1 MCYFKKSFWNHSYPE
16 LYFSFVLLTA
26 SSKVIYFYQRVAV
39 HPKRKGV
46 KVGTPC
52 QKAGWVGHGW
62 FVLTLLQ
69 QREKNWR
76 KLVKVGQN
84 GREESE
90 VNFPLPL
97 MSDIPFEIHLSRY
110 IDMFLCVVFVL
121 HVRVCFLVFTVSLL
135 SWLMGAWLDWWA
147 WPACFPLIS
156 PRPASKTSRVLLFIV
171 ECEFNIFMRSN
182 NYVALHIPHFVLGS
196 LDLIVTL

>member
-52 QKAGWVGHGW
+52 QKAGWVGRGW

-135 SWLMGAWLDWWA
+135 S
-147 WPACFPLIS
+147 
-156 PRPASKTSRVLLFIV
+156 
-171 ECEFNIFMRSN
+171 
-182 NYVALHIPHFVLGS
+182 
-196 LDLIVTL
+196 